1 MFTPITRKD
10 LIIKNYNI
18 LLQNIKAHTNEL
30 IFPSLDDYEIYELFY
45 FFNLYFTNDDNYI
58 EKLKE
63 IIKSKQLNITD
74 DTFNIIYPFVK
85 DFLDFF
91 QTIKK

>member
-1 MFTPITRKD
+1 MSKTITRKD
-10 LIIKNYNI
+10 LIIQKYNI
-18 LLQNIKAHTNEL
+18 LLENIKIHTNEI

-45 FFNLYFTNDDNYI
+45 FFNLYFNTDDNYI
-58 EKLKE
+58 LKLKE

-74 DTFNIIYPFVK
+74 DTLNIIYPYVK